1 MHHISKERLVATD
14 VLIEFEDGPVS
25 FAIPRGETLADIS
38 ENLDELGKWHKGR
51 PLSIDVR
58 FRAPQESGSSR
69 VAAHPL
75 ISSPVS
81 WPRRAPRSPGRN
93 PAAQPQPLSC
103 RHWK

>member
-25 FAIPRGETLADIS
+25 FAIPRGATLADIS
-38 ENLDELGKWHKGR
+38 ENLNELGKWHKGQ

-69 VAAHPL
+69 VPAHPL

-81 WPRRAPRSPGRN
+81 TTTTAGYSRSMVACGYDL
-93 PAAQPQPLSC
+93 PAQT
-103 RHWK
+103 